1 MFKSDRMMRLA
12 AGGIAIA
19 VMVPAVAMAQGPG
32 GPGKRAA
39 FGDRPS
45 FETLDANGD
54 GQITVA
60 EFKALAQARF
70 DRMDADGNGV
80 ISEEEMTARAAEKAA
95 EKAARRFARLLEWRD
110 ADGDGALSAV
120 ELADGRGEKL
130 FARADSNGDGVISA
144 EEYAAAMEKA
154 GQRGNRWRR
163 GGGHQGGPRG
173 HGPAGDGG
181 RDGGENGGGNGG
193 GNGG

>member
-1 MFKSDRMMRLA
+1 MFKTDWTVRIA
-12 AGGIAIA
+12 AGGFAIA
-19 VMVPAVAMAQGPG
+19 VLLPAVAMAQGPG
-32 GPGKRAA
+32 GPGKRGA

-45 FETLDANGD
+45 FETLDADGD

-70 DRMDADGNGV
+70 DAMDTDGNGV

-130 FARADSNGDGVISA
+130 FARADRNRDGVISA

-154 GQRGNRWRR
+154 AQRGNHGRR
-163 GGGHQGGPRG
+163 GDGHGGPRG
-173 HGPAGDGG
+173 HGPAGDGD
-181 RDGGENGGGNGG
+181 RQGG
-193 GNGG
+193 